1 MMLLSKI
8 LIFLVKQY
16 QFWLR
21 PWIGWHCR
29 FTPRCSD
36 YSIKCLELHGAVKGS
51 YLTINRLC
59 RCHPF
64 AKGGIDNPPCI

>member
-1 MMLLSKI
+1 MVKKI
-8 LIFLVKQY
+8 LLFIIKQY

-21 PWIGWHCR
+21 PWIGWNCR

-36 YSIKCLELHGAVKGS
+36 YSIISIQRHGALKGS
-51 YLTINRLC
+51 YFMMHRLC

-64 AKGGIDNPPCI
+64 AKGGVDEPPL